1 MTDPI
6 EEFLAGYSPDMQ
18 AVSRTLRAMVKH
30 AMPQANEVL
39 FARDNHFAYGMSES
53 MRDRI
58 VYICPMRDYVRLGFM
73 FGTHLADPGQ
83 MLGFGGP
90 PPPPPDTAD
99 APPDLF
105 TAIQQQLGLRL
116 ESTKA
121 PVDVLAIDRVE
132 KPSEN

>member
-6 EEFLAGYSPDMQ
+6 EEFLVGYSPDMQ

-73 FGTHLADPGQ
+73 YGGFLPDPEGMLVGTGKRLRHVKVRTLQGADDPAIER
-83 MLGFGGP
+83 LLEAAW
-90 PPPPPDTAD
+90 AD
-99 APPDLF
+99 AP
-105 TAIQQQLGLRL
+105 G
-116 ESTKA
+116 
-121 PVDVLAIDRVE
+121 RVRK
-132 KPSEN
+132 KP

>member
-6 EEFLAGYSPDMQ
+6 EEFLAGYSPEMQ
-18 AVSRTLRAMVKH
+18 AISRTLRAMVKH

-83 MLGFGGP
+83 MLVGEGKRLRHVKVKTVQEASQP
-90 PPPPPDTAD
+90 ALERLVEAAWED
-99 APPDLF
+99 AQTHMLK
-105 TAIQQQLGLRL
+105 
-116 ESTKA
+116 KA
-121 PVDVLAIDRVE
+121 
-132 KPSEN
+132 